1 MISSLLSPQGI
12 ALLEAIGDYD
22 AANVFSLTQRLRN
35 EGYAPELVSAA
46 LTQARLRAAATA
58 KFEPFAQSMMFTP
71 DGLEQSTRLRV
82 SAHHAKRFRDVGIRS
97 ILDVGCGIG
106 GDSLAFSGLG
116 MDVTAIDISPDA
128 AAAASFNLAQFPTTK
143 VYRGDA
149 FSLDLPSFGTD
160 AVWLDPARRAN
171 GKRLTSPDQ
180 WMPSLSA
187 AISIARMFRAAGIK
201 VAPGIDYQHLPQDS
215 RVTWISDGG
224 ELVEAVIWLG
234 ELAEQPGREALVLSD
249 DVQTWDPHVDDPT
262 REAPMLPPQELGEYL
277 YEPDPAIIRSGS
289 VASLADH
296 LGLAPVSHA
305 IAYLTGGKVSSGF
318 LSCFRVLDVLPF
330 DVKAL
335 RRAFTQRDIGRVEIK
350 KRGTDVVPE
359 TLRKKLKLDVK
370 RPGSATIILSP
381 LLGKH
386 RAIVAE
392 RV

>member
-1 MISSLLSPQGI
+1 
-12 ALLEAIGDYD
+12 
-22 AANVFSLTQRLRN
+22 
-35 EGYAPELVSAA
+35 
-46 LTQARLRAAATA
+46 
-58 KFEPFAQSMMFTP
+58 
-71 DGLEQSTRLRV
+71 
-82 SAHHAKRFRDVGIRS
+82 
-97 ILDVGCGIG
+97 
-106 GDSLAFSGLG
+106 
-116 MDVTAIDISPDA
+116 
-128 AAAASFNLAQFPTTK
+128 
-143 VYRGDA
+143 
-149 FSLDLPSFGTD
+149 
-160 AVWLDPARRAN
+160 
-171 GKRLTSPDQ
+171 
-180 WMPSLSA
+180 
-187 AISIARMFRAAGIK
+187 MFRAAGIK
-201 VAPGIDYQHLPQDS
+201 VAPGINYQHLPQNS

-249 DVQTWDPHVDDPT
+249 GVQIWDPHIGDPT
-262 REAPMLPPQELGEYL
+262 HEAPMAPPQELGEYL

-318 LSCFRVLDVLPF
+318 LSRFRVLDVLPF
-330 DVKAL
+330 DIKAIRQAL
-335 RRAFTQRDIGRVEIK
+335 TQRDIGRVEIK

-370 RPGSATIILSP
+370 RPGSATIILCP